1 MAQLCNAMLQAVL
14 VFIFCFEL
22 DVTLS
27 SELYGPE
34 DAEQL
39 GSAAQAVA
47 SGKEL
52 VLEDLPDSVLE
63 QHRSDLAGVDQCLT
77 AAIESLEQKISQ
89 SLQGHEGHDL
99 SSEE

>member
-1 MAQLCNAMLQAVL
+1 MLNSDVL
-14 VFIFCFEL
+14 
-22 DVTLS
+22 LS
-27 SELYGPE
+27 SELYGPQ

-52 VLEDLPDSVLE
+52 ILEDLPDSVVE
-63 QHRSDLAGVDQCLT
+63 QHGSNFAGIDQCLT
-77 AAIESLEQKISQ
+77 AAIESLEHKISQ
-89 SLQGHEGHDL
+89 CLQGHRGHDL